1 MAVKMITSR
10 RTRRSWW
17 LPLARPTATMPQ
29 SIMQS
34 RLSNEAAFQILRQL
48 LSPFSPSCSSAA
60 CHVDSPFRSTS
71 MKLMHDC
78 VNGITPEL
86 LHRKCNRRA
95 VNGRAVATAASA
107 MRESLVVLPE
117 TRHHQEP
124 SPVL

>member
-48 LSPFSPSCSSAA
+48 LSPFSPFSRARQRD
-60 CHVDSPFRSTS
+60 HVDSPFRSTS

-78 VNGITPEL
+78 VNEITPEL
-86 LHRKCNRRA
+86 RCF
-95 VNGRAVATAASA
+95 
-107 MRESLVVLPE
+107 MRLRFPCMV
-117 TRHHQEP
+117 
-124 SPVL
+124 